1 MAGGDNTSKDT
12 MQMALSIIL
21 AAAVAQALHI
31 SATSTPE
38 NNLALWL
45 VFSISIIL
53 VAIAIISYVLDIH
66 IFKDNKD
73 PELFL
78 KIMLITMFTLLVF
91 SFSRFITFYSN
102 EAAKFTNIKTM
113 YFTMSLILLLMGIIL
128 SIKTYLEWKKNNK
141 DWHIF
146 LSYSILI
153 FIIFGVILSAVEFV
167 MQSRGVGG

>member
-102 EAAKFTNIKTM
+102 ETANSTNIITM
-113 YFTMSLILLLMGIIL
+113 YLTMSALGMLMGIIL
-128 SIKTYLEWKKNNK
+128 SIKTYSEWKNK
-141 DWHIF
+141 TENWHTF
-146 LSYSILI
+146 LSYTILI
-153 FIIFGVILSAVEFV
+153 FIIFGFILSVVELV
-167 MQSRGVGG
+167 MQLRGVGG